1 MNQVEPQIIDEVF
14 TALDRQI
21 KVYNG
26 SPLGLVICG
35 GTALAALGLVLR
47 TTKDVD
53 VLGAALE
60 TEGGLIVQ
68 RITEFP
74 KWLIEAAEKVRRD
87 FDLPENWLNLGPA
100 SQVESGLPEGFE
112 GRLVKRGYGKY
123 LTIYFIS
130 RIDQIHFKLYAAV
143 DRGDYHVQDLIALHP
158 TEGEL
163 ERAAKW
169 VITQDV
175 SIAFKLLLK
184 DFLEVQ
190 GYGAI
195 SQRI

>member
-1 MNQVEPQIIDEVF
+1 MRQVEPLIIDEIF
-14 TALDRQI
+14 SALERQ
-21 KVYNG
+21 VEVQRG
-26 SPLGLVICG
+26 DALSLVVCG
-35 GTALAALGLVLR
+35 GTALAALGLVMR

-53 VLGAALE
+53 ILGVVLN
-60 TEGGLIVQ
+60 TPNGLVIQ
-68 RITEFP
+68 RIKEFP
-74 KWLIEAAEKVRRD
+74 EWLVEAANKVGRD

-112 GRLVKRGYGKY
+112 ERLVKKRYGKF

-143 DRGDYHVQDLIALHP
+143 DRGEYHVQDLHTLKP
-158 TEGEL
+158 TQEEIEG
-163 ERAAKW
+163 AAKW

-175 SIAFKLLLK
+175 SDVFKLLLK

-195 SQRI
+195 AERI

>member
-1 MNQVEPQIIDEVF
+1 M
-14 TALDRQI
+14 
-21 KVYNG
+21 
-26 SPLGLVICG
+26 
-35 GTALAALGLVLR
+35 
-47 TTKDVD
+47 
-53 VLGAALE
+53 
-60 TEGGLIVQ
+60 
-68 RITEFP
+68 
-74 KWLIEAAEKVRRD
+74 RRD

-112 GRLVKRGYGKY
+112 ERLVRKPYGES

-143 DRGDYHVQDLIALHP
+143 DRGEYHVQDLHALKP
-158 TEGEL
+158 TQEEM

-175 SIAFKLLLK
+175 SITFKLLLK

-195 SQRI
+195 AERI

>member
-1 MNQVEPQIIDEVF
+1 MRQVEPQIIDEIF

-21 KVYNG
+21 KVYQG
-26 SPLGLVICG
+26 SPFGLIVCG
-35 GTALAALGLVLR
+35 GTALVALGLVFR

-53 VLGAALE
+53 VLGRVLD
-60 TEGGLIVQ
+60 TENGLIIQ

-74 KWLIEAAEKVRRD
+74 RWLIEAAERVRRD

-112 GRLVKRGYGKY
+112 KRLVRKRYGEK

-143 DRGDYHVQDLIALHP
+143 DRDEYHVQDLSALKP
-158 TEGEL
+158 TKEEV
-163 ERAAKW
+163 ERAVK
-169 VITQDV
+169 
-175 SIAFKLLLK
+175 
-184 DFLEVQ
+184 
-190 GYGAI
+190 
-195 SQRI
+195 

>member
-1 MNQVEPQIIDEVF
+1 MRQVEPQIIDEIF
-14 TALDRQI
+14 EALDRQVE
-21 KVYNG
+21 VYSG
-26 SPLGLVICG
+26 VPLSLVVCG
-35 GTALAALGLVLR
+35 GTALAALGLVMR

-53 VLGAALE
+53 VLGMVLD
-60 TEGGLIVQ
+60 TQNGLVIQ
-68 RITEFP
+68 KITEFP
-74 KWLIEAAEKVRRD
+74 EWLTEAANKVGGD

-112 GRLVKRGYGKY
+112 ERLVKRGYGKY

-130 RIDQIHFKLYAAV
+130 RVDQIHFKLYAAV
-143 DRGDYHVQDLIALHP
+143 DRDEYHVQDLNTLKP
-158 TEGEL
+158 TQEEM

-175 SIAFKLLLK
+175 SDVFKSLLK

-195 SQRI
+195 AERI

>member
-1 MNQVEPQIIDEVF
+1 MGQVEPQIIDEIF
-14 TALDRQI
+14 KALDRQI
-21 KVYNG
+21 KVFEG
-26 SPLGLVICG
+26 STLGLVICG

-53 VLGAALE
+53 VLGRVLE
-60 TEGGLIVQ
+60 TEDGLIIQ
-68 RITEFP
+68 KITEFP
-74 KWLIEAAEKVRRD
+74 RWLIEAAEKVRRD

-112 GRLVKRGYGKY
+112 ERLVRRQYGKY

-143 DRGDYHVQDLIALHP
+143 DRDEYHVQDLNALKP
-158 TEGEL
+158 TKDEL

-175 SIAFKLLLK
+175 SDVFKSLLK

-195 SQRI
+195 AERI

>member
-1 MNQVEPQIIDEVF
+1 MRQVEPQIIDEIF
-14 TALDRQI
+14 RALERQI
-21 KVYNG
+21 EIHG
-26 SPLGLVICG
+26 GIPMGLVVCG
-35 GTALAALGLVLR
+35 GTALSALGLVMR

-53 VLGAALE
+53 VLGAVLE
-60 TEGGLIVQ
+60 TQDGMIIQ
-68 RITEFP
+68 SIREFP
-74 KWLIEAAEKVRRD
+74 EWLIQAANTVRRD

-112 GRLVKRGYGKY
+112 ERLVRRRYGKY

-143 DRGDYHVQDLIALHP
+143 DRGEYHVEDLKTLKP
-158 TEGEL
+158 TDEEI

-169 VITQDV
+169 VVTQDV
-175 SIAFKLLLK
+175 SDVFKLLLK

-190 GYGAI
+190 GYGTIAEGI
-195 SQRI
+195 